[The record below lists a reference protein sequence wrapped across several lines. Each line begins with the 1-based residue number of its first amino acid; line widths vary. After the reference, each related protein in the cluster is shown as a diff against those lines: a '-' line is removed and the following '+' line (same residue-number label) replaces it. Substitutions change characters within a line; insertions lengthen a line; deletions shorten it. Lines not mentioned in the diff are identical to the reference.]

1 MKHEAFATT
10 VRGLRRDSPPMV
22 LFEKAKRLGVWN
34 PSELDF
40 TQDVRDWT
48 GLDDVERDA
57 ILLLTSLF
65 VAGEEAVTLNLLPLV
80 HAIAR
85 EGRIEEEIYLTSFLW
100 EEAKHTD
107 FFARFLTAV
116 AGNTTDLSHYHQ
128 ENYRRIF
135 YEALPEALGALWT
148 DPSPAALARAS
159 TTYNLV
165 VEGII
170 AETGYHAYFI
180 ALDKKNVLPATR
192 KGVALIKQDEAR
204 HLAYGMYLLSRLMS
218 EDPSLWNVVQDTMN
232 TLFVSVMGLIH
243 ETFGRYE
250 VPPFGEDESTFTNYA
265 MGQFQKR
272 LDRLERARG
281 ISREELDQMAIAIIA
296 AEDA

>member
-10 VRGLRRDSPPMV
+10 ARGLRRDSPPMV

-34 PSELDF
+34 PSALDF
-40 TQDVRDWT
+40 SQDVLDWAT
-48 GLDDVERDA
+48 LEDVERDA
-57 ILLLTSLF
+57 ILQLTSLF
-65 VAGEEAVTLNLLPLV
+65 AAGEEAVTLDLLPLV
-80 HAIAR
+80 QMIASQ
-85 EGRIEEEIYLTSFLW
+85 GRIEEEIYLTSFLW

-107 FFARFLTAV
+107 FFERFLTDV
-116 AGNTTDLSHYHQ
+116 AGNSVDLSHYQQ

-135 YEALPEALGALWT
+135 YDALPEAMGALQT
-148 DPSPAALARAS
+148 DSSPAALARAS

-180 ALDKKNVLPATR
+180 ALDKKNVLPGTR
-192 KGVALIKQDEAR
+192 KGVSLIKQDEAR

-218 EDPSLWNVVQDTMN
+218 EDPSLWNGVQETMN
-232 TLFVSVMGLIH
+232 GLLGPVMGLIH

-250 VPPFGEDESTFTNYA
+250 TPPFGEDESTFTNYA

-272 LDRLERARG
+272 LDRLERARS
-281 ISREELDQMAIAIIA
+281 ITAEEVDQMAIAIIA